1 MGKVKNGRI
10 KRSMT
15 VTFLTTVCAVGILSG
30 ATIFFANRAQQE
42 ILRNRY
48 ATIRNPYYT
57 VDEHTG
63 GIILAADQNEFEW
76 HELSPAQNAAYYGC
90 YFAMIGLPVLYI
102 VGGIGTAAAV
112 YYRVKLRE
120 PIRQLQD
127 GIRRIQENDLDFQIT
142 YTSGDELGSL
152 CGSMEKMRGELRQN
166 YRQLWEA
173 LEQRKLLNESVAHDL
188 RTPITVLQGYLDFL
202 EKNIPADRITEEMLM
217 ETVASMQGAVQRLA
231 RYTEGVREAEKLE
244 GIRLNR
250 EDQDTAN
257 LLREM
262 ESNVRQL
269 ADEDTIIFR
278 AEVPEPSVFLDRS
291 VLFRILENLLQ
302 NAMRYRKKQVIVEV
316 SRKGRLLLITVQDD
330 GNGFSGET
338 LRRAAELP
346 GGDPALRPEEL
357 RDGNPPLWA
366 EETQGESARDRR
378 SGNREVHFGIGLGIC
393 RLLCEKHGGYLKI
406 ENIIGGEGICEGDET
421 DINMVK
427 NEDGNVFGAAVT
439 AARPQRQA
447 HRRRRAENR
456 LRPGGRGH
464 D

>member
-1 MGKVKNGRI
+1 MGEVKNGRI

-15 VTFLTTVCAVGILSG
+15 VTFLITVCAVGILSG

-48 ATIRNPYYT
+48 ATIRNPHYM

-102 VGGIGTAAAV
+102 VGGIGMAAAV

-120 PIRQLQD
+120 PICQLQD

-250 EDQDTAN
+250 EEQDTAD

-269 ADEDTIIFR
+269 GSEDTIIFR
-278 AEVPEPSVFLDRS
+278 AEIPEPSICLDRS

-346 GGDPALRPEEL
+346 GGYSALRPEETQG
-357 RDGNPPLWA
+357 RFA
-366 EETQGESARDRR
+366 EENTFDESFCDAKEKPGAETQGESARDRR
-378 SGNREVHFGIGLGIC
+378 SGSGEVHFGIGLGIC

-427 NEDGNVFGAAVT
+427 NEEGNVSGAAVT
-439 AARPQRQA
+439 AALDVARQR
-447 HRRRRAENR
+447 
-456 LRPGGRGH
+456 
-464 D
+464 

>member
-1 MGKVKNGRI
+1 MGQVKNGRI

-15 VTFLTTVCAVGILSG
+15 VTFLITVCAVGILSG

-48 ATIRNPYYT
+48 ATIRNPHYT

-102 VGGIGTAAAV
+102 VGGIGMAAAV

-120 PIRQLQD
+120 PICQLQD

-250 EDQDTAN
+250 EDQDTAD

-278 AEVPEPSVFLDRS
+278 AEVPETSVCLDRS

-338 LRRAAELP
+338 LWRAAELP
-346 GGDPALRPEEL
+346 GGYSALRPEETQ
-357 RDGNPPLWA
+357 GSFA
-366 EETQGESARDRR
+366 EENTFDESFCDAKEKPGAETQGESARDRC
-378 SGNREVHFGIGLGIC
+378 SGSGEVHFGIGLGIC

-427 NEDGNVFGAAVT
+427 NEEGNVSGAAVT
-439 AARPQRQA
+439 AALDVARQR
-447 HRRRRAENR
+447 
-456 LRPGGRGH
+456 
-464 D
+464 